1 LKIKF
6 YYFFSLLLFLTSAVI
21 GQNSYDAQI
30 KKGLNLSYNFQLD
43 EAERV
48 FSEAMQLSPGRPEA
62 YHFTAQIHLWA
73 FLGSKERSELK
84 IFNLWSE
91 MSITKAETL
100 LRKNSG
106 DYRLNYL
113 LGNIYMLKAMAEG
126 TDNSLLSA
134 FSSSKAS
141 FSYFEKA
148 LKLNPG
154 FYDAYKGMG
163 LIHYALDFIPTV
175 FKWAASVAGLKADR
189 ERGFYYL
196 YTAYEKGSEDKI
208 ESAFHLSKMYT
219 DYTGEYENAFNTL
232 KPLLDKFPKN
242 PMFNYQAA
250 IIQFKEGNL
259 NEAEK
264 YLNKVILLNHKAVT
278 QMNLLSVFLKG
289 DVQFR
294 KNDFAGSE
302 KYYSDFVDKAKDADY
317 TGIANLRLAV
327 CRFINGRKSQYQK
340 ALLDAREGNADI
352 FEDEYAKRVSM
363 EINGR
368 DLTQDEILFVK
379 AKNDYY
385 AHNYWNTIKNLSS
398 AVHSF
403 KDINLKAQ
411 GYVLLAECYISVQ
424 KPDDAEKNITYFNS
438 CGTTNCK
445 WTLPQS
451 LYLRALIEYKKGN
464 ISKAQGFYEK
474 ALDEN
479 DYDFKDEI
487 SVRLNNLKRKIFKN

>member
-1 LKIKF
+1 MKIKF
-6 YYFFSLLLFLTSAVI
+6 YYFFSVFLFLSSAVI

-30 KKGLNLSYNFQLD
+30 MKGLNLSYNFQLD

-48 FSEAMQLSPGRPEA
+48 FSQAMQQAPGRPEA

-73 FLGSKERSELK
+73 FLGSKDRSELK
-84 IFNLWSE
+84 IFTLWSD
-91 MSITKAETL
+91 MSIAKAEAL
-100 LRKNSG
+100 LKKNSG
-106 DYRLNYL
+106 DYRLNYI

-126 TDNSLLSA
+126 TDNSFLSA
-134 FSSSKAS
+134 FSSTKAS
-141 FSYFEKA
+141 FSYFEKT

-163 LIHYALDFIPTV
+163 LIHYALDFIPKV

-196 YTAYEKGSEDKI
+196 YTAYEKGNDDKI
-208 ESAFHLSKMYT
+208 ESAFHLAKMYT
-219 DYTGEYENAFNTL
+219 DYAGEYENAFSIL
-232 KPLLDKFPKN
+232 KPLLSQFPKN

-250 IIQFKEGNL
+250 IILFKEGNL

-289 DVQFR
+289 DIQYR
-294 KNDFAGSE
+294 KNDFANAE
-302 KYYSDFVDKAKDADY
+302 KYYSDFVDKTKDADY

-327 CRFINGRKSQYQK
+327 CRFINGHKDKYQK
-340 ALLDAREGNADI
+340 ALLDAREGNSDI
-352 FEDEYAKRVSM
+352 FEDEYAKRVSS

-368 DLTQDEILFVK
+368 DLTQDEILFIK

-398 AVHSF
+398 AVHLF
-403 KDINLKAQ
+403 RDINLKAQ
-411 GYVLLAECYISVQ
+411 GYVLLAECYIFVQ
-424 KPDDAEKNITYFNS
+424 KLDEAEKNITYFSS
-438 CGTTNCK
+438 CGNTNSR
-445 WTLPQS
+445 WTLAQS

-464 ISKAQGFYEK
+464 IVNAKGFYEQ